1 MRTKS
6 LFIFLYLFSTTL
18 FAQTI
23 SIPDPNFKLKI
34 IADGVDTNG
43 DGEIQISEALAVT
56 ELDVRSLSNDPN
68 KISSLEGIEHFSNLT
83 ELNCSG
89 NLLTT
94 LDVTSLSSLQFLK
107 AYFNELTSINVTGL
121 VNLENLWVNG
131 NQLQSIDLS
140 TLENLR
146 WIYCTDNQLTVLDVS
161 ALQSLEVIWAD
172 DNQIHTLDLLPLSN
186 LTYLILSKNQLN
198 HLDVNHLGDLEMLY
212 ASNNNFTAID
222 VTNMSNLRFL
232 DVGGNQLEEIDCSS
246 TGVDHLHCDNNPD
259 LISINVQN
267 GVISYSDPDGL
278 DFGFLFYNLPS
289 LESICMDPGEEQALA
304 DSGYDPEN
312 VVIYTGP
319 NCTLSNTSFN
329 VANTYVYPNPVD
341 SDFNLSA
348 FENITNYFLY
358 DSLGRSITASTDYQF
373 VKAKINSLQSGLY
386 FLKIE
391 TQDISSE
398 TLRFVK
404 K

>member
-1 MRTKS
+1 MRTKF
-6 LFIFLYLFSTTL
+6 LFIFLYIFFGTLFS
-18 FAQTI
+18 QTI

-43 DGEIQISEALAVT
+43 DGEIQVSEALAT
-56 ELDVRSLSNDPN
+56 TQLDVRSLNNDPN
-68 KISSLEGIEHFSNLT
+68 KITNLQGIEYFGNLI

-89 NLLTT
+89 NLLST
-94 LDVTSLSSLQFLK
+94 LDVTALTSLQILK

-121 VNLENLWVNG
+121 VNLENLWVSG
-131 NQLQSIDLS
+131 NQLPSLDLS
-140 TLENLR
+140 TLQNLK
-146 WIYCTDNQLTVLDVS
+146 WIFCSDNQLTALDLS
-161 ALQSLEVIWAD
+161 ALQSLETIWAD
-172 DNQIHTLDLLPLSN
+172 NNQIETLDLLPQTN
-186 LTYLILSKNQLN
+186 LGYIIVANNLLD
-198 HLDVNHLGDLEMLY
+198 HLDVNHLSDLEILY
-212 ASNNNFTAID
+212 ASNNNIDAID
-222 VTNMSNLRFL
+222 VSNMPNLQIL

-391 TQDISSE
+391 TLDISSE